1 MSYTEYLRRKAAAE
15 PVILNTKKF
24 EDASMFTQKQKFKA
38 SQVFR
43 LDGADVGT
51 TIEANDRSGNAHR
64 PMSYQKQTG
73 RPADA
78 SDYTAYLGS
87 QGIRDDA
94 AYKRGRITQA
104 CSRAAPSVNF
114 DVYNPTVGGVRTP
127 GMATTQ
133 ASQVT
138 RTIEACPAVRGDAI
152 SDQAFVDNTIR
163 LNSGVPAVVID
174 GRYVNG
180 TWVPNTCL
188 PFEPVHQSP
197 QNPKEVKAYPQ
208 TPNRPSQAGGQ
219 YALIGP
225 NITSPD
231 DARKVGAAVMSYYPP
246 YVEKHHGNDLNVN
259 PKRPFVKYKP
269 GGLPAHLKIND
280 PNHYPVA

>member
-1 MSYTEYLRRKAAAE
+1 MSYTEYLRRKAATE

-24 EDASMFTQKQKFKA
+24 EDASMFTQKQRLSA
-38 SQVFR
+38 SRIFSV
-43 LDGADVGT
+43 DGRDIGT

-78 SDYTAYLGS
+78 SDYTAFLGS

-94 AYKRGRITQA
+94 AYKRGRLLANSNDAGSISA
-104 CSRAAPSVNF
+104 CVTIDAPIA
-114 DVYNPTVGGVRTP
+114 PK
-127 GMATTQ
+127 Q
-133 ASQVT
+133 ASQFT
-138 RTIEACPAVRGDAI
+138 RELIDCHTLHADGTADPI
-152 SDQAFVDNTIR
+152 SNQVFVDNTIR
-163 LNSGVPAVVID
+163 LSAALPTMVNGGS
-174 GRYVNG
+174 YVNG
-180 TWVPNTCL
+180 KWTPATTTCC
-188 PFEPVHQSP
+188 PAEAIHDT
-197 QNPKEVKAYPQ
+197 KEKKAYPQ

-280 PNHYPVA
+280 PTHYPVA

>member
-24 EDASMFTQKQKFKA
+24 EDASMFTQKQRFAA
-38 SQVFR
+38 SRVFA
-43 LDGADVGT
+43 LNGADIGT

-64 PMSYQKQTG
+64 PLAYQKQTG

-94 AYKRGRITQA
+94 AYKRGRITQT
-104 CSRAAPSVNF
+104 CSGCAPSVNF
-114 DVYNPTVGGVRTP
+114 EVYNPAVGGVRTP

-133 ASQVT
+133 ASQIT
-138 RTIEACPAVRGDAI
+138 RAAEACPANRGDPI
-152 SDQAFVDNTIR
+152 SDQVFVDTTIR
-163 LNSGVPAVVID
+163 LSAGVPDMVVKAA
-174 GRYVNG
+174 
-180 TWVPNTCL
+180 NTTCCA
-188 PFEPVHQSP
+188 PTAIHDTKDKS
-197 QNPKEVKAYPQ
+197 AYPQ

-219 YALIGP
+219 YAIIGP

-231 DARKVGAAVMSYYPP
+231 DARKVGAAVMSFYPP

-259 PKRPFVKYKP
+259 PKQLFVKYNP

>member
-15 PVILNTKKF
+15 PVILNTKKPT
-24 EDASMFTQKQKFKA
+24 DASMYTLKQRLSA
-38 SQVFR
+38 SSVFR
-43 LDGADVGT
+43 PDGSSIGT
-51 TIEANDRSGNAHR
+51 TIETNDRSGNNHR
-64 PMSYQKQTG
+64 PMSYVKKTG
-73 RPADA
+73 RPTDA
-78 SDYTAYLGS
+78 STYTAFLGS

-94 AYKRGRITQA
+94 AYDRGRIRQD
-104 CSRAAPSVNF
+104 CSGCAPSVNF
-114 DVYNPTVGGVRTP
+114 EVYSGGVRTP

-138 RTIEACPAVRGDAI
+138 RQVQACPAVRGDPI
-152 SDQAFVDNTIR
+152 SNQVFVDDTIR
-163 LNSGVPAVVID
+163 LSAGVPDMVN
-174 GRYVNG
+174 GGSYVNG
-180 TWVPNTCL
+180 KWTPAPTTCC
-188 PFEPVHQSP
+188 PPAPIHDT
-197 QNPKEVKAYPQ
+197 KEKKAFPL

-225 NITSPD
+225 NITRPD
-231 DARKVGAAVMSYYPP
+231 DARKVGAAVMSFYPP

>member
-24 EDASMFTQKQKFKA
+24 EDASMFTQKQRLAA
-38 SQVFR
+38 STVFR
-43 LDGADVGT
+43 LNGADIGT

-78 SDYTAYLGS
+78 SDYTAFLGS

-94 AYKRGRITQA
+94 AYRRGRITQA
-104 CSRAAPSVNF
+104 CKADAPSVNF
-114 DVYNPTVGGVRTP
+114 ETYTTGVRGP
-127 GMATTQ
+127 NMATTQ

-138 RTIEACPAVRGDAI
+138 RTIEECPAVRGDAI
-152 SDQAFVDNTIR
+152 SNQVFVDTTIR
-163 LNSGVPAVVID
+163 LSAALPTMVNGGS
-174 GRYVNG
+174 YVNG
-180 TWVPNTCL
+180 KWTPAATTCC
-188 PFEPVHQSP
+188 PVEAIHDT
-197 QNPKEVKAYPQ
+197 KEKKAYP
-208 TPNRPSQAGGQ
+208 TEPNRPSQAGGQ

-231 DARKVGAAVMSYYPP
+231 DARKVGAAVMSFYPP
-246 YVEKHHGNDLNVN
+246 YVEKHQGNDLNVN

-269 GGLPAHLKIND
+269 GGFPAHLKIND
-280 PNHYPVA
+280 PTHYPVA

>member
-43 LDGADVGT
+43 LNGADVGT

-94 AYKRGRITQA
+94 AYRRGRITQE
-104 CSRAAPSVNF
+104 CSGCAPSVNF
-114 DVYNPTVGGVRTP
+114 EVYDGHGVRGP
-127 GMATTQ
+127 NMATTQ
-133 ASQVT
+133 ASQIT

-152 SDQAFVDNTIR
+152 SDQVFVDTTIR
-163 LNSGVPAVVID
+163 LSAGLPDMVVKD
-174 GRYVNG
+174 A
-180 TWVPNTCL
+180 NTTCCA
-188 PFEPVHQSP
+188 PRAIHPTPE
-197 QNPKEVKAYPQ
+197 NPKEKKAYPQ

-246 YVEKHHGNDLNVN
+246 YVEKHHGNDLLVN
-259 PKRPFVKYKP
+259 PRRLPYKYKP

>member
-15 PVILNTKKF
+15 PAILNTKKF

-43 LDGADVGT
+43 LNGADVGT

-94 AYKRGRITQA
+94 AYNRGRLLTNSNDAGSISA
-104 CSRAAPSVNF
+104 CVPIAAPVAPKS
-114 DVYNPTVGGVRTP
+114 
-127 GMATTQ
+127 
-133 ASQVT
+133 ASDFT
-138 RTIEACPAVRGDAI
+138 RTLEACPATRGDPI
-152 SDQAFVDNTIR
+152 SNQVFVDTTIR
-163 LNSGVPAVVID
+163 LSAGVPDMVVED
-174 GRYVNG
+174 ANTRCC
-180 TWVPNTCL
+180 VPTAIH
-188 PFEPVHQSP
+188 PSP

-231 DARKVGAAVMSYYPP
+231 DARKVGAAVMSFYPP

-269 GGLPAHLKIND
+269 GGLPAQLKIND